1 MNSEKPNANRLH
13 GSAFIFLLLMAVAS
27 LFNDMTFEGANSVL
41 GSFEDFLGAPTMVIA
56 VVGGVA
62 ALLGSSLRILFG
74 YLTDKTGKYWLFTIL
89 GYAIDMAAVPCLA
102 LVPRNGWVLAIVF
115 ILAERVGKA
124 IKKPAKSSL
133 MSFASKQLGE
143 GKSFALGEAMDQIGA
158 CLGPLL
164 LTGIYLFMG
173 EAERYLKYI
182 VGFACLAIPGSLCV
196 MMLVLAKRK
205 YPNPEQFEASKP
217 KEQLGSFWKSKA
229 FMLFVFAAAIFA
241 AGYMDSFSLINKHI
255 YSLGIISVENL
266 PLLYSYAMFIDAI
279 SALFFGFLYDKVSFA
294 SVGLAA
300 LLTAP
305 YAFCFFLTDKL
316 WAIFLGLTA
325 WGIGMGAMESVLLS
339 GVATLSRKEER
350 ARAYG
355 FFELFYGLSSF
366 GFSFLVAYLYDTSA
380 MALCIFSCVCVAV
393 AAALFF
399 LCSPLSK
406 SKGENKEMKIDENAS
421 K

>member
-1 MNSEKPNANRLH
+1 
-13 GSAFIFLLLMAVAS
+13 
-27 LFNDMTFEGANSVL
+27 
-41 GSFEDFLGAPTMVIA
+41 
-56 VVGGVA
+56 
-62 ALLGSSLRILFG
+62 
-74 YLTDKTGKYWLFTIL
+74 
-89 GYAIDMAAVPCLA
+89 
-102 LVPRNGWVLAIVF
+102 
-115 ILAERVGKA
+115 
-124 IKKPAKSSL
+124 
-133 MSFASKQLGE
+133 
-143 GKSFALGEAMDQIGA
+143 
-158 CLGPLL
+158 
-164 LTGIYLFMG
+164 
-173 EAERYLKYI
+173 
-182 VGFACLAIPGSLCV
+182 
-196 MMLVLAKRK
+196 
-205 YPNPEQFEASKP
+205 
-217 KEQLGSFWKSKA
+217 
-229 FMLFVFAAAIFA
+229 
-241 AGYMDSFSLINKHI
+241 
-255 YSLGIISVENL
+255 
-266 PLLYSYAMFIDAI
+266 MFIDAI
-279 SALFFGFLYDKVSFA
+279 SALFFGFLYDKISFA